1 MKTAS
6 PRYRMVAIDLDG
18 TLLDPLGRVSPA
30 SKAAVHRA
38 LQAGLLV
45 VFATGRNWT
54 ESQTVLEAVAHY
66 DTAVFVGGAMV
77 VDTQNRITL
86 HRTLMDPALARELC
100 ADLESAGQAVLA
112 MQDASD
118 AGVDYLVTD
127 RIELD
132 AHLLHWLSRTTT
144 TIERVSDLATR
155 DHAHTVRIGAVI
167 SDANVQAIHRLLDG
181 KYAERAFYHFIRVPS
196 HGVEVIEVFDPS
208 VNKWEGISQ
217 VARQHG
223 IAPEQIITIGDDIND
238 VHMIRNAGLG
248 VAMGNAIPAIKQI
261 ARRVIAP
268 NSEDGLAAFLN
279 EIVDTHLV
287 EPQAEE
293 H

>member
-1 MKTAS
+1 
-6 PRYRMVAIDLDG
+6 MVAIDLDG

-38 LQAGLLV
+38 LNAGLLV

-77 VDTQNRITL
+77 VDTQNRVTL

-100 ADLESAGQAVLA
+100 TDLESAGQAVLA
-112 MQDASD
+112 LQDRSD

-127 RIELD
+127 GIELD
-132 AHLLHWLSRTTT
+132 AHLVKWLSHTPTK
-144 TIERVSDLATR
+144 IQRVSDLPTR
-155 DHAHTVRIGAVI
+155 DHAHTIRIGAVI
-167 SDANVQAIHRLLDG
+167 SDANARAIHQLLDD
-181 KYAERAFYHFIRVPS
+181 KYAGRAFYHSIRVQS

-217 VARQHG
+217 VARQRG
-223 IAPEQIITIGDDIND
+223 IAPEQIIAIGDDVND
-238 VHMIRNAGLG
+238 LHMIRNAGLG
-248 VAMGNAIPAIKQI
+248 VAMGNAIPAVKQV

-287 EPQAEE
+287 EPQPEA